1 MSGSRANKSGRTA
14 ESILQ
19 HTLELQGFSVQSQ
32 YKIGHNIYGGMLRI
46 DLFVRNTLSFPN
58 GLAIESKWQDVNGS
72 ADEKLPYLVQN
83 IRQCYPCPTIVVLQG
98 GGIRQGAIQWIK
110 SQIDDKLIGVY
121 SLEEFI
127 SWAMRQ
133 LK

>member
-14 ESILQ
+14 ESILK
-19 HTLELQGFSVQSQ
+19 HTLELQGFNVQPQ
-32 YKIGHNIYGGMLRI
+32 YKIGNNIYGGILKI
-46 DLFVRNTLSFPN
+46 DLFVKNALNFPD

-83 IRQCYPCPTIVVLQG
+83 IRECYPCPTIVVLQG

-127 SWAMRQ
+127 SWAMRH